1 MQAVSGCEPT
11 PDEDSIDEPS
21 EDSPVEGPD
30 PADLLKFNQKELK
43 KANRK
48 REDHC

>member
-1 MQAVSGCEPT
+1 MQAVEGCEPT
-11 PDEDSIDEPS
+11 PDEDSITEPS